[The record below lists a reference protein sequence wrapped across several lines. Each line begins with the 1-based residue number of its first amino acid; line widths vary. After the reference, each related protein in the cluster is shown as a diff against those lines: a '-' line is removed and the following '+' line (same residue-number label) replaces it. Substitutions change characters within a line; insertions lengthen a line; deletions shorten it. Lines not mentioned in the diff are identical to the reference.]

1 MVKII
6 YISFTQFSPLQHF
19 GLRHLELGCRDLWL
33 RAQGSGLRACQSH
46 SGLLFLRE
54 GELQMWQLPLKV
66 KFPQPWQRSRWMW
79 RARFKMCCSLFW
91 MAGWLLAFWLW
102 QRRMSKLISWNLLC
116 IDCYFKHIL
125 IFKTCSTCF
134 WFEILCGCS
143 LYKEH
148 AVSSSVLPFPLRCC
162 QLLYLVLCWV
172 WRPHCLILSEGQCA
186 WRCYFRQVLPHPG
199 L

>member
-1 MVKII
+1 MKL
-6 YISFTQFSPLQHF
+6 FTYHSHSFSPLQHF

-33 RAQGSGLRACQSH
+33 RAQGSGLRALRACQSH
-46 SGLLFLRE
+46 SGLFLRE
-54 GELQMWQLPLKV
+54 GELQMWSPWRSRSHCHGNAADQCQAPDSRCAVDYFGWKW
-66 KFPQPWQRSRWMW
+66 PWQM
-79 RARFKMCCSLFW
+79 
-91 MAGWLLAFWLW
+91 
-102 QRRMSKLISWNLLC
+102 RMSKLISWNLLC

-172 WRPHCLILSEGQCA
+172 WHPHCLILSEGQCA